1 MKRLNKNVFKNASC
15 VSDLGSAISLGTSSS
30 QNEHSAQSI
39 SKSFLYIIQ
48 RLANAFNKILH
59 I

>member
-48 RLANAFNKILH
+48 RLANAFNTK
-59 I
+59 